1 MKKFGKLTIMKKIY
15 LAIFSLCTVF
25 FSVTLAGSTYSRKQ
39 LEKEVIRNN
48 NSKNEFWVEQWN
60 TQINA
65 LSMEESNILNDE
77 ALQDISVRWDIMNRY
92 DQIHMAED
100 LSDRLIQLKLLHS
113 IIEDARVCFLKRNME
128 VSANHRLDTN
138 ADVDLEDFKD
148 RVSVKDGNIYLT
160 YYFPKLRYSEN
171 KDSVSYIVQAELGRD
186 KLERYL
192 DERISEEDKLY
203 LLSEKGEILAE
214 AGQDGEKEEELWRQI
229 LLSVEKGEKESF
241 HTGKTVYASSLYSE
255 ISHCYLVYE
264 YPRLKVDESL
274 NFFVIFHGIIIV
286 VTCSLFVIFMLA
298 AYRVLQ
304 KPITRI
310 MGALENNREGFYI
323 NEKETDEFTCIYSS
337 YNQMI
342 SEMNSLIHQKVDMEY
357 ELKMAQLRQLQYQI
371 QPHFLYNS
379 IFTIFR
385 MATLDENEEI
395 AEYSKNLGQY
405 YQYIT
410 KLNGSTARIREE
422 LQYLKNYLYIQ
433 ETRFGD
439 RIRVVMD
446 PIDEKVLNLEIT
458 PLVLQPLVENA
469 YQHGM
474 KEILSG
480 GLIHIS
486 AVYQNGIFIFT
497 VEDNGTGIPEE
508 ELLNLREELQKPM
521 NSAEAVHGLVNVC
534 VRIKRIYGEE
544 SSLYLENRPEG
555 GTKSVLKIRMG
566 EEIHV

>member
-15 LAIFSLCTVF
+15 LAIFFLCAVF
-25 FSVTLAGSTYSRKQ
+25 FSVTLVGSTYSRKQ

-77 ALQDISVRWDIMNRY
+77 TLQDISVRWDIMNRY

-113 IIEDARVCFLKRNME
+113 IIDDARVCFLKRNME
-128 VSANHRLDTN
+128 IGANHRLD
-138 ADVDLEDFKD
+138 ADAGVDLDDFKD
-148 RVSVKDGNIYLT
+148 RVSVKDGDIYLT
-160 YYFPKLRYSEN
+160 YYFPKLRYSGN
-171 KDSVSYIVQAELGRD
+171 KDSVSYIIQAELGRG
-186 KLERYL
+186 KLEHYL
-192 DERISEEDKLY
+192 DERISGEDRLY

-310 MGALENNREGFYI
+310 MEALENNREGFYI

-342 SEMNSLIHQKVDMEY
+342 SEMNSLILQKVNMEY

-410 KLNGSTARIREE
+410 KLTGSTARIREE

-439 RIRVVMD
+439 
-446 PIDEKVLNLEIT
+446 
-458 PLVLQPLVENA
+458 LV
-469 YQHGM
+469 
-474 KEILSG
+474 S
-480 GLIHIS
+480 
-486 AVYQNGIFIFT
+486 
-497 VEDNGTGIPEE
+497 
-508 ELLNLREELQKPM
+508 
-521 NSAEAVHGLVNVC
+521 
-534 VRIKRIYGEE
+534 
-544 SSLYLENRPEG
+544 
-555 GTKSVLKIRMG
+555 
-566 EEIHV
+566 